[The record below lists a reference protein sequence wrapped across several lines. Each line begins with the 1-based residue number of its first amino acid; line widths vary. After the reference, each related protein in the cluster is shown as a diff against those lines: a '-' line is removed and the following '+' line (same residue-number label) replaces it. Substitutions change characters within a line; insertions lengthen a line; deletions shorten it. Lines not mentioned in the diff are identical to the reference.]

1 MTSTTIRSVSQE
13 SRIFEPPEEF
23 RAAAHLSSFDEY
35 TRIYEESI
43 TDPEGFWMARALEE
57 LVWAKPP
64 TRAIEWE
71 PPHAKFFADGELNV
85 SVNCLDRHLEAG
97 KGSKT
102 AIVFEG
108 EPGDIRKITYQEL
121 SDEVNRAANLLKRLG
136 AKKGDRVGIYMGMV
150 PEAAIAMLA
159 CARLGL
165 IHTVIFGGFA
175 VESIRDRLND
185 ASARFVFTQD
195 GLHRRGKAVPLKAQV
210 DKALEQVAS
219 VEKVIVFKRTG
230 QEVDWVDG
238 RDLDWAEA
246 MTGESTDC
254 APEIVDAEHPL
265 FILYTSG
272 TTGKPKGVLHTTGG
286 YLLSVKLSARYVFDL
301 KDDDL
306 YWCTADIGWVTG
318 HSYVVYGMFAN
329 AATVMMYEGAPNHPN
344 EARFWEIIERHRV
357 TIFYTAPTA
366 IRAFIRWGDQHP
378 KAHDLSSLRL
388 LGSVGEPI
396 NPEAWVWYYETI
408 GNGRCPIVDTWWQT
422 ETGSIMLSPIPGAT
436 PVKPGACSH
445 PFFGV
450 VPKIVNE
457 SGEEVPDGTGGLLV
471 IEKPWPSMLRT
482 LWGDD
487 QRFRETYFDIF
498 PGKYFT
504 GDGARRDEDGFYWVM
519 GRIDDVL
526 NISGHRL
533 GTAEIESCLVG
544 HPYVAEAAA
553 VGRPD
558 ELKGQSLVAF
568 ITLKEGL
575 EAGAEVAAKLADHVS
590 QEIGRFACP
599 EEIRFAH
606 ALPKTRS
613 GKIVRR
619 LLTKLAAG
627 EELGG
632 DMSTLE
638 DPSVLDELKKKGY

>member
-13 SRIFEPPEEF
+13 SRIFEPPEDF
-23 RAAAHLSSFDEY
+23 RAKANLGSFEEY
-35 TRIYEESI
+35 KRLYEESVS
-43 TDPEGFWMARALEE
+43 DPESFWMARALEQI
-57 LVWAKPP
+57 VWAKQP
-64 TRAIEWE
+64 TEALEWE
-71 PPHAKFFADGELNV
+71 ARHAKFFADGQLNI
-85 SVNCLDRHLEAG
+85 SVNCLDRHIEEG
-97 KGSKT
+97 RGDKT

-108 EPGDIRKITYQEL
+108 EPGDIRQITYKEL
-121 SDEVNRAANLLKRLG
+121 TAEVSRAANLLRRLG
-136 AKKGDRVGIYMGMV
+136 AKKGDRVGIYMRMV

-165 IHTVIFGGFA
+165 VHTVIFGGFA
-175 VESIRDRLND
+175 IESIRDRLND
-185 ASARFVFTQD
+185 ANARFVFTQD
-195 GLHRRGKAVPLKAQV
+195 GLHRRGKTIPLKAQV
-210 DKALEQVAS
+210 DRALENVPS
-219 VEKVIVFKRTG
+219 VENVIVFKRTG
-230 QEVDWVDG
+230 QEIDWVEG

-246 MTGESTDC
+246 LAAESTEC
-254 APEIVDAEHPL
+254 EPEIVDAEHPL

-272 TTGKPKGVLHTTGG
+272 TTGKPKGVLHTTAG

-568 ITLKEGL
+568 VTLKEGL
-575 EAGAEVAAKLADHVS
+575 EAGAEIAAKLADHVS

-599 EEIRFAH
+599 EEIRFAQ

-627 EELGG
+627 EEIGG

-638 DPSVLDELKKKGY
+638 DPSVLEELAKKGH